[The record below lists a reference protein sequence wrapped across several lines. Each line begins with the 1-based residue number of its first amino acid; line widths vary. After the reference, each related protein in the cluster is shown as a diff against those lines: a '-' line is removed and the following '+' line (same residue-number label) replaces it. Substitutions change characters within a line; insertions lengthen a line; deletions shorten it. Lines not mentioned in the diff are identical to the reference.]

1 MALQGGP
8 PVLQQPGA
16 GVTAPGCP
24 PGLLHLATLDQF
36 CIKQKKEW
44 GEIMTGGKIRIVR
57 LQMEYLLS
65 VYLDKAGSL
74 TTNTRFTTLKVRRF
88 STPRRIQTSAC
99 GSAAAPPG
107 SSRCTSRTP
116 RPDMFDNI
124 RNGENSYLE
133 RVIFI
138 VGSASI

>member
-44 GEIMTGGKIRIVR
+44 GEIMTGGKNSIVR
-57 LQMEYLLS
+57 LQMVSLLS
-65 VYLDKAGSL
+65 VNILIRLGVLQQIQDLQLTRSGGFLRQGGYRLLHAAVLRPRQGVPDAHHGHPGQTCLTIFRMESAVCYLKNLS
-74 TTNTRFTTLKVRRF
+74 RRQLF
-88 STPRRIQTSAC
+88 
-99 GSAAAPPG
+99 
-107 SSRCTSRTP
+107 
-116 RPDMFDNI
+116 
-124 RNGENSYLE
+124 
-133 RVIFI
+133 
-138 VGSASI
+138 

>member
-57 LQMEYLLS
+57 LQMESLLT
-65 VYLDKAGSL
+65 V
-74 TTNTRFTTLKVRRF
+74 
-88 STPRRIQTSAC
+88 
-99 GSAAAPPG
+99 
-107 SSRCTSRTP
+107 
-116 RPDMFDNI
+116 NI
-124 RNGENSYLE
+124 LIRLG
-133 RVIFI
+133 V
-138 VGSASI
+138 

>member
-44 GEIMTGGKIRIVR
+44 GEIMTGGKNSIVR
-57 LQMEYLLS
+57 LQMVSLLS
-65 VYLDKAGSL
+65 V
-74 TTNTRFTTLKVRRF
+74 
-88 STPRRIQTSAC
+88 
-99 GSAAAPPG
+99 
-107 SSRCTSRTP
+107 
-116 RPDMFDNI
+116 NI
-124 RNGENSYLE
+124 LIRLG
-133 RVIFI
+133 V
-138 VGSASI
+138 